1 MKDLLVE
8 NVRENLDVQI
18 IVMEKENVNKMKLA
32 NVIQDLL
39 DLTVFKNLQ
48 NVQIIVLEREYVIE
62 KREPVHVMMV
72 LWEKIVLKF
81 AEILKNKILVKNLKE
96 EVIVIQKIAISL
108 I

>member
-1 MKDLLVE
+1 
-8 NVRENLDVQI
+8 
-18 IVMEKENVNKMKLA
+18 
-32 NVIQDLL
+32 
-39 DLTVFKNLQ
+39 
-48 NVQIIVLEREYVIE
+48 
-62 KREPVHVMMV
+62 MMV